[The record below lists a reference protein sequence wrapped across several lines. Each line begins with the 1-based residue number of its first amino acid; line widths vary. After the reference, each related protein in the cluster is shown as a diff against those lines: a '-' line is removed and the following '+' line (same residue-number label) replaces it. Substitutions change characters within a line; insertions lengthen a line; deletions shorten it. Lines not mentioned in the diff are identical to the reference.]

1 MGIKNVSISEI
12 ADVILGQSPPSSS
25 YNDTGVGLPFYQGKS
40 DFGDKYPIPREWCSD
55 PTRIA
60 EKDDILMSVRAPV
73 GPVNLA
79 NEKSAIGRGLA
90 AIRAKNEIDFKYLYF
105 YLRFNPLKISQY
117 ATGSTFKAI
126 SRKDI
131 NRISIPIPI
140 TKEKKKRIAQ
150 VLSDCEDLIAKR
162 KQSIELLDELV
173 KSTFLEMFGDP
184 VMNEKGWEISTI
196 GEKYFVKG
204 GKRVPKGH
212 KLIDVNTGFKY
223 IKAGNI
229 KKGTITETDIQ
240 YLTPETQKSIAKY
253 TVDEGDVV
261 MTVVG
266 VNIGDVGVVPSAFD
280 KANLTENANKFIVKN
295 DTSLESSFLA
305 YYLMSDFVQQ
315 QVIGK
320 VRAAGVPKLAIFRI
334 EQVPLPI
341 PDKKTQSNFSNALE
355 LINQL
360 KRLYEDHFVELRNL
374 YSRFSQDAFR
384 GELDVSKVELREE
397 VINEA

>member
-40 DFGDKYPIPREWCSD
+40 DFGDKYPIPRKWCSD

-140 TKEKKKRIAQ
+140 TKEDQKRIAQ

>member
-40 DFGDKYPIPREWCSD
+40 DFGDKYPIPRKWCSD

-140 TKEKKKRIAQ
+140 TKEDQKRIAQ

-212 KLIDVNTGFKY
+212 KLIDVNTVFKY